1 MSFSN
6 WYYFANFDYMN
17 NLLQMILNLICCL
30 IFRQLRT
37 YGMLNRI
44 VDPSYNLCI
53 VCFLNIYQNRIPLL
67 GILEYHISFTNIFS
81 HLFTLKEISH
91 FITPIWII
99 LSIQSHTHKLKWIIS
114 FSSHNQ
120 QTKKTIMQ
128 KQRKIKIP
136 NYRNWT
142 DVAETK
148 QIFSRSYTITP
159 KQKIAET

>member
-1 MSFSN
+1 MIS
-6 WYYFANFDYMN
+6 
-17 NLLQMILNLICCL
+17 NLLCCL
-30 IFRQLRT
+30 ILRQLRT
-37 YGMLNRI
+37 YRMLNII
-44 VDPSYNLCI
+44 VDLSNNFCI
-53 VCFLNIYQNRIPLL
+53 VCFSCIYQNNISLLRIL
-67 GILEYHISFTNIFS
+67 GYHISFTNIFS